1 MGVIQRPQKK
11 PLTGTTPF
19 RRPLEAAYRRGMYS
33 FTTPPQRT
41 IGSFETMSSTQPQY
55 EFAHMASSDDL
66 LDHIGHRVMEDPF
79 VDIHPTTTTNNLV
92 HQTSALYRQATGALQ
107 APLQIADSEIAAFQI
122 ITQNTDLRVAQR
134 YLQQYAGD
142 GPEAAAA
149 YLVAR
154 DDGWE
159 WSG

>member
-1 MGVIQRPQKK
+1 
-11 PLTGTTPF
+11 
-19 RRPLEAAYRRGMYS
+19 
-33 FTTPPQRT
+33 
-41 IGSFETMSSTQPQY
+41 
-55 EFAHMASSDDL
+55 
-66 LDHIGHRVMEDPF
+66 MEDPF
-79 VDIHPTTTTNNLV
+79 VDIHSTTTTNNLV
-92 HQTSALYRQATGALQ
+92 HQTSGLYTQATGPLQ

-134 YLQQYAGD
+134 YLEQYAGD